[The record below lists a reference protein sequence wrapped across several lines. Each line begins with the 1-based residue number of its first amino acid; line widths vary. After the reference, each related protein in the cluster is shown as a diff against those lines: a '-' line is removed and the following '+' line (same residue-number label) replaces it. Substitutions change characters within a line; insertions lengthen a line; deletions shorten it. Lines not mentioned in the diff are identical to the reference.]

1 MLLSV
6 FIVSLS
12 QAGARLSAGAILR
25 LTNPCYHSFLTTAL
39 ATFMEFEKNR
49 LGCTNIF
56 NFWCFRQ
63 LILRERL
70 CSHKD
75 PKGRLWPESLLIH
88 RLARE
93 NILHGPN

>member
-39 ATFMEFEKNR
+39 ASFMEFEKKSAW
-49 LGCTNIF
+49 LHEYF
-56 NFWCFRQ
+56 Q
-63 LILRERL
+63 LLVFQAANPERETVLTQR
-70 CSHKD
+70 
-75 PKGRLWPESLLIH
+75 PKGPLV
-88 RLARE
+88 A
-93 NILHGPN
+93 